1 MAIPLLGPRK
11 SVSDATL
18 DNSGDG
24 RGLSGQRGC
33 QTRGRRSP
41 TGNQQWLAG
50 ARSRNFSRPDRSLC
64 KRRER
69 RDRAGRPCAY
79 HQGTRSQPYQQ
90 AHLPQ
95 VGYVPAKGGQTVSC
109 PRMAPKIAYGP
120 KNQRPYSG
128 SHVPPLREGHALGT
142 DSPGTQPDLVEL
154 KGVSKRLKAP
164 RILTEEQFGSLLNQ
178 LVHPYRCMV
187 LLAGCTGLRIS
198 EVMGLRWSLIDF
210 ESLVM
215 EV

>member
-142 DSPGTQPDLVEL
+142 DFPWNATRSGRTQRSQQATKSATYFDRGAVW
-154 KGVSKRLKAP
+154 VSAQPTGPPL
-164 RILTEEQFGSLLNQ
+164 SLYG
-178 LVHPYRCMV
+178 P
-187 LLAGCTGLRIS
+187 S
-198 EVMGLRWSLIDF
+198 RWVYGPSY
-210 ESLVM
+210 
-215 EV
+215 